1 MLNFR
6 VGRSLMVA
14 ELCAVIS
21 KCSEGSWG
29 PFRALRCEWPDNS
42 LVEIKLSV
50 HQTVVCSW
58 KAKDKS

>member
-1 MLNFR
+1 
-6 VGRSLMVA
+6 MVA